1 MSHIQSIP
9 VNISVKELTKG
20 ISREDAISL
29 IKALDL
35 RFAEVDFTLDI
46 LRLLIKSLESDL
58 TKQEIKKELGFYE

>member
-9 VNISVKELTKG
+9 VNINVEELTKG